1 MRSWFRGLS
10 GLGVFL
16 SFFFAPLFV
25 FGQGGPPGGNV
36 TKILRFDSDPT
47 LFFAA
52 SNAGVL
58 RSTDAGI
65 GWSEQNEGLLT
76 LNVITVAAQSPALVY
91 AGTNGAGVFRSRDG
105 GPWEQVSTGLESPV
119 ILSLAVHPED
129 ENVVYAGTRNGG
141 IFKTTDAGDQWI
153 GVNDGLARTEDGLL
167 EGDYRDLAI
176 DPNDPEIVYTAHGS
190 LQQPSV
196 GFLFKTLDGGGQW
209 AGSQGPAVFSV
220 ALSPDDSQVLY
231 LGTSVGLIRSTTG
244 GQGFDPPLLPTT
256 IVDVET
262 DSGGA
267 VYALSRL
274 SAAAKSFDGGDT
286 FFAASFGLP
295 RTEFLTMT
303 VVPGDPAVL
312 FLGARGPGILLSL
325 DAGESWAQSSD
336 GFNASDAR
344 ALSVDPA
351 DSSIVLAATSSGG
364 MFRSTDGGASWRE
377 SRESLTAFD
386 VTSLE
391 FAPGDPS
398 LVYAG
403 SINPFDPNA
412 RNPFIPPDGAFL
424 RSTDGGTSWEEIAR
438 PARVAAIAVHPSD
451 GRTVFIALETGV
463 FRSQDRGAT
472 FELRGGNDLR
482 GLSIVDLAIDPRRP
496 DRLYAVAVNNQ
507 SIFGPTYFI
516 VRSGDAGD
524 DWNFPGGGQGSFVPL
539 VSIAVDPTD
548 SDRIYVGAQG
558 GFFRSNNRGG
568 DFDDKNNGLPGD
580 GAVIVSEIVTDARD
594 GGTLYI
600 IGSGAVFKSSNRGNF
615 WDLAHSGMEQFLVR
629 TLEVDPGQAG
639 VLYAGTSAGG
649 VFKTVNGGDL
659 WEPAGATSRGRPFTT
674 SAGIVGGADFT
685 GGGIAPGEIVSIFGV
700 NMGPTEGILTKFDA
714 ETGRLPTTV
723 SGVTVF
729 FGDTPAPLFFVRAD
743 QINAQV
749 PFEVDGG
756 ANVEVRVVTEG
767 GEGNPVS
774 VPLVASHP
782 GVFNAV
788 LNQDFTFNGSGNPE
802 APGRFVSLFVTGQ
815 GLVQPEIATGAPAPG
830 MLPLPAPL
838 LEVSVSIGGK
848 DSPRVASVLA
858 PAFVG
863 LLQVNAQIPPD
874 AASGPHDVLVTIGD
888 NTSAKP
894 VSVFVD

>member
-10 GLGVFL
+10 ELGIFL
-16 SFFFAPLFV
+16 SFCFAPLFV

-36 TKILRFDSDPT
+36 TKIVRFDSDPS

-58 RSTDAGI
+58 RSTNGGL

-76 LNVITVAAQSPALVY
+76 LNIITVAAQSPALVY

-105 GPWEQVSTGLESPV
+105 GPWEQVSNGIESPV

-176 DPNDPEIVYTAHGS
+176 DPNDPEIVYAAHGS
-190 LQQPSV
+190 LQQSLV
-196 GFLFKTLDGGGQW
+196 GFLFKTSDGGQQW

-231 LGTSVGLIRSTTG
+231 VGTSVGLIRSTNG

-262 DSGGA
+262 DAGGA

-303 VVPGDPAVL
+303 LVPGDPAVL
-312 FLGARGPGILLSL
+312 FLGARGPGILLSF

-336 GFNASDAR
+336 GFNAAHAR

-351 DSSIVLAATSSGG
+351 DSSIVLAATFSGG

-377 SRESLTAFD
+377 SREGLTAFD
-386 VTSLE
+386 VSVLE
-391 FAPGDPS
+391 FAPGAPS
-398 LVYAG
+398 VVYAA

-412 RNPFIPPDGAFL
+412 GNPFFPPDGAFL
-424 RSTDGGTSWEEIAR
+424 RSTDGGTSWEELAR
-438 PARVAAIAVHPSD
+438 PTAVTALALHPSD
-451 GRTVFIALETGV
+451 GRTIFIASDSGV
-463 FRSQDRGAT
+463 FRSQDRGDT
-472 FELRGGNDLR
+472 FERRGGNDLR

-496 DRLYAVAVNNQ
+496 DRLYAIAANNRGFFPQ
-507 SIFGPTYFI
+507 YFV

-524 DWNFPGGGQGSFVPL
+524 DWKFLGRGSFVPL

-548 SDRIYVGAQG
+548 SDRIYVGAEG

-594 GGTLYI
+594 GRDALHHRQRSGLQERQSREFLEP
-600 IGSGAVFKSSNRGNF
+600 GPRRHGAVFR
-615 WDLAHSGMEQFLVR
+615 AHSGARSWPSRRALCGHQ
-629 TLEVDPGQAG
+629 
-639 VLYAGTSAGG
+639 
-649 VFKTVNGGDL
+649 
-659 WEPAGATSRGRPFTT
+659 RGRSVQDRQWREF
-674 SAGIVGGADFT
+674 VGTGPAPPRAESLSSSRKGLSGARISP

-749 PFEVDGG
+749 PFKVAGG
-756 ANVEVRVVTEG
+756 ESVAVRVVAEG
-767 GEGNPVS
+767 GEGNTVS
-774 VPLVASHP
+774 VPVVESHP
-782 GVFNAV
+782 GIFNAV
-788 LNQDFTFNGSGNPE
+788 LNQDFSRNGSGRPE
-802 APGRFVSLFVTGQ
+802 APGRFVSLFVD
-815 GLVQPEIATGAPAPG
+815 GARVGAAGNRDGRPG
-830 MLPLPAPL
+830 
-838 LEVSVSIGGK
+838 S
-848 DSPRVASVLA
+848 RH
-858 PAFVG
+858 
-863 LLQVNAQIPPD
+863 
-874 AASGPHDVLVTIGD
+874 AALSRRRCWRSRSL
-888 NTSAKP
+888 
-894 VSVFVD
+894 